1 MVQASV
7 GLQCWAQT
15 THMQLR
21 HRLVLISHDD
31 DDDDDEDDGTGAMN
45 PVPTLFKVQRKSFSV
60 SVSSGK

>member
-1 MVQASV
+1 MQASA
-7 GLQCWAQT
+7 GLQCWVQT

-45 PVPTLFKVQRKSFSV
+45 PLPTLFNVEEKSFSF
-60 SVSSGK
+60 SGFSGK